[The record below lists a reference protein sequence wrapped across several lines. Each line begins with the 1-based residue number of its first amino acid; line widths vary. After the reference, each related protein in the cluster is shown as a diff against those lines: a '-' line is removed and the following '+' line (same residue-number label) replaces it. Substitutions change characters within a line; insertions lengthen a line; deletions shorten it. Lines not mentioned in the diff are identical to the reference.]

1 MKKNT
6 NKKNSTDKILVVAY
20 FIVLNVFKRNIST
33 RKSKN
38 SKAIKYSGLSS
49 ADKAKCNDLVQK
61 TLRFAVYLDPWINR
75 NKKGRLR
82 VEIFCLI
89 RLALIDILVRDVR
102 QETVLKKYSDLAFS
116 SDRTKHG
123 KDQLRFFINL
133 GFSELKKKSL
143 KPLFLFENKLREALI
158 WQHGL
163 ARVKRVEKVFSEPAY
178 MDLNIKESVSR
189 ENYFEQLKG
198 SSVDESHF
206 RLSQNVSLLQLN
218 GYHSGDWWVQSL
230 SASLPVKLAPMSFK
244 GKTVLDVCCAPGGKS
259 FQLADQGAI
268 LTSIDKSENRLSL
281 MKDNLDRLKY
291 NLDLICTDVFDY
303 QPKKV
308 FDIILLDPPCTAT
321 GTIGKNP
328 DLQFLSP
335 LDKLA
340 ELLDIQQ
347 KMLERCSGW
356 LKDNGFIIYSVCS
369 LLKDEGEEQIK
380 IFLKNNKRY
389 SVVHPRTQSHIDQE
403 GCEIQ
408 KESGIRIMPFFE
420 ENIGGTEGFYIAY
433 LRLKGK
439 SS

>member
-38 SKAIKYSGLSS
+38 SKVIKYSSLSS

-61 TLRFAVYLDPWINR
+61 ALRFAVYLDPWINR

-158 WQHGL
+158 RQHGL

-335 LDKLA
+335 FDKLA

-369 LLKDEGEEQIK
+369 LLKEEGEEQIK

>member
-6 NKKNSTDKILVVAY
+6 NKKNSTDRILVVAY

-33 RKSKN
+33 RESKN
-38 SKAIKYSGLSS
+38 SKAIKYSSLSNV
-49 ADKAKCNDLVQK
+49 DKAKCNDLVQK
-61 TLRFAVYLDPWINR
+61 ALRFAVYLDPWINR

-82 VEIFCLI
+82 VELFCLI
-89 RLALIDILVRDVR
+89 RLALIDILVREVR

-116 SDRTKHG
+116 SERTKHG

-143 KPLFLFENKLREALI
+143 KPVFVFENKLRETLI
-158 WQHGL
+158 EQHSL
-163 ARVKRVEKVFSEPAY
+163 ERVKRIENIFSKPSY
-178 MDLNIKESVSR
+178 MDLNIKKNVSK
-189 ENYFEQLKG
+189 ENYFGRVKG
-198 SSVDESHF
+198 SSVDDSHF
-206 RLSQNVSLLQLN
+206 RLSQNVSLMQMR
-218 GYHSGDWWVQSL
+218 GYQSGDWWVQSF
-230 SASLPVKLAPMSFK
+230 SASLPVKLAPMNFE

-259 FQLADQGAI
+259 FQLADRGAI

-281 MKDNLDRLKY
+281 MKNNLDRLKY
-291 NLDLICTDVFDY
+291 DLDLICTDIFDY

-308 FDIILLDPPCTAT
+308 FDIILIDPPCTAT

-347 KMLERCSGW
+347 KMLERCSRW
-356 LKDNGFIIYSVCS
+356 LKNDGFIIYSVCS
-369 LLKDEGEEQIK
+369 LLKEEGEEQIK
-380 IFLKNNKRY
+380 IFLKNNKRF
-389 SVVHPRTQSHIDQE
+389 SVVNPRTQGRIDQE
-403 GCEIQ
+403 GFDIQ
-408 KESGIRIMPFFE
+408 IESGVRIMPFLE

-433 LRLKGK
+433 LQLKGK

>member
-20 FIVLNVFKRNIST
+20 FIVLNVFKRKIST

-38 SKAIKYSGLSS
+38 STVIKYSSLSG

-61 TLRFAVYLDPWINR
+61 ALRFAVYLDPWINR

-116 SDRTKHG
+116 SYRTKHG

-369 LLKDEGEEQIK
+369 LLKEEGEEQIK

-389 SVVHPRTQSHIDQE
+389 SVVHPRTQSYIDQE

-433 LRLKGK
+433 LQLKGK

>member
-38 SKAIKYSGLSS
+38 STVIKYSSLSG

-116 SDRTKHG
+116 SYRTKHS

-158 WQHGL
+158 RQHGL
-163 ARVKRVEKVFSEPAY
+163 ARVKRVEKVFSEPSY

-369 LLKDEGEEQIK
+369 LLKEEGEEQIK

-408 KESGIRIMPFFE
+408 KESGVRIMPFFE

-433 LRLKGK
+433 LQLKGK

>member
-1 MKKNT
+1 MKKNI

-38 SKAIKYSGLSS
+38 STVIKYSSLSS

-61 TLRFAVYLDPWINR
+61 ALRFAVYLDPWINR

-116 SDRTKHG
+116 SERTKHG

-369 LLKDEGEEQIK
+369 LLKEEGEEQIK

-389 SVVHPRTQSHIDQE
+389 SVVHPRTQSYIDQE

-408 KESGIRIMPFFE
+408 KESGIRIMPFFK

>member
-1 MKKNT
+1 M
-6 NKKNSTDKILVVAY
+6 A
-20 FIVLNVFKRNIST
+20 
-33 RKSKN
+33 SKTV
-38 SKAIKYSGLSS
+38 KYSSLSS
-49 ADKAKCNDLVQK
+49 SDKAKCNDLVQK
-61 TLRFAVYLDPWINR
+61 VLRFTVYLDPWINR

-116 SDRTKHG
+116 SERTKHG

-158 WQHGL
+158 KQHGL

-189 ENYFEQLKG
+189 ENYFEQLNG
-198 SSVDESHF
+198 LSFDESHF
-206 RLSQNVSLLQLN
+206 RLSQNVSLLQLK

-268 LTSIDKSENRLSL
+268 LTSIDKSENRLNL

-369 LLKDEGEEQIK
+369 LLKEEGEEQIK

-389 SVVHPRTQSHIDQE
+389 SVVHPRTQSYIDQE

-408 KESGIRIMPFFE
+408 KESGIRIMPFFK

-433 LRLKGK
+433 LQLKGK

>member
-1 MKKNT
+1 MKKNI

-38 SKAIKYSGLSS
+38 STVIKYSSLSG

-116 SDRTKHG
+116 SYRTKHG

-158 WQHGL
+158 RQHGL

-189 ENYFEQLKG
+189 EDYFEQLKG

-206 RLSQNVSLLQLN
+206 RLSQNVSLLQLK

-340 ELLDIQQ
+340 ELLDIQR

-369 LLKDEGEEQIK
+369 LLKEEGEEQIK

-389 SVVHPRTQSHIDQE
+389 SVVHPRTQSYIDQE

-408 KESGIRIMPFFE
+408 KESGIRIMPFFK

>member
-6 NKKNSTDKILVVAY
+6 NRKNSTDKILVVAY

-38 SKAIKYSGLSS
+38 STVIKYSSLSG

-61 TLRFAVYLDPWINR
+61 ALRFAVYLDPWINR

-116 SDRTKHG
+116 SYRTKHS

-158 WQHGL
+158 KQHGL

-189 ENYFEQLKG
+189 ENYFEQLNG
-198 SSVDESHF
+198 LSFDESHF

-369 LLKDEGEEQIK
+369 LLKEEGEEQIK

-408 KESGIRIMPFFE
+408 KESGIRIMPFFK

>member
-1 MKKNT
+1 MKKNI

-38 SKAIKYSGLSS
+38 STVIKYSSLSG

-116 SDRTKHG
+116 SYRTKHG

-369 LLKDEGEEQIK
+369 LLKEEGEEQIK

-389 SVVHPRTQSHIDQE
+389 SVVHPRTQSYIDQE

-408 KESGIRIMPFFE
+408 KESGIRIMPFFK